1 MDCKYR
7 SILLRKIISMV
18 KNWKEKKI
26 PTFLQGKKSKVWDLH
41 YYDIIDD
48 SVSFITRQQ
57 KEHHWDFHLEFPTTH
72 ELKWSI
78 CNKAMQN
85 NKVSDFQ
92 KKKNTTKFS
101 RFCLLSV
108 PRQTVPVCGQHSATG
123 RLHQRPS
130 PHLQDGPKH
139 GEESSAF
146 SRNQQFCLQCSDL
159 PLLKL
164 QENSSMKKCLAEIP
178 SVLGWTH

>member
-41 YYDIIDD
+41 YHDIIDD

-92 KKKNTTKFS
+92 KKKKIQQNSADFAYYQFHVKRSPCVGSTQPQAGFTRDPAHICRMVLNMEK
-101 RFCLLSV
+101 RVV
-108 PRQTVPVCGQHSATG
+108 PSAGISSFVCNA
-123 RLHQRPS
+123 LIFPS
-130 PHLQDGPKH
+130 
-139 GEESSAF
+139 
-146 SRNQQFCLQCSDL
+146 
-159 PLLKL
+159 
-164 QENSSMKKCLAEIP
+164 
-178 SVLGWTH
+178 